1 MEVELE
7 EVESG
12 SLGPEVLESE
22 IEESI
27 KQMKDRKAVDI
38 DDIPGE
44 MLKRLSGTARSELI
58 CFCKEMYEKG
68 QWPEDFTKV
77 IIVTLP
83 KKMNTMECKEHRT
96 WSLTTHASK
105 IMLKVLTREVESK
118 ANHFI
123 GKTQFGFR
131 RGCGT
136 RDAIATL
143 RILYKRCLK
152 HDETVFVCFVDYE
165 KAFDRVNWTKLM
177 EI

>member
-7 EVESG
+7 EVENG
-12 SLGPEVLESE
+12 SLGPEVLENE

-27 KQMKDRKAVDI
+27 KQMKDRKAVGV

-44 MLKRLSGTARSELI
+44 LLNRLSGTARSELI
-58 CFCKEMYEKG
+58 CFCKKMYKKG
-68 QWPEDFTKV
+68 QWPEDFTKA

-83 KKMNTMECKEHRT
+83 KKTNTMECKEHLT
-96 WSLTTHASK
+96 LSLITHASK
-105 IMLKVLTREVESK
+105 IMLKVLTRRVESK

-136 RDAIATL
+136 RDAIVTL
-143 RILYKRCLK
+143 RMLYERCLE
-152 HDETVFVCFVDYE
+152 HDQTVFVCFVDYE